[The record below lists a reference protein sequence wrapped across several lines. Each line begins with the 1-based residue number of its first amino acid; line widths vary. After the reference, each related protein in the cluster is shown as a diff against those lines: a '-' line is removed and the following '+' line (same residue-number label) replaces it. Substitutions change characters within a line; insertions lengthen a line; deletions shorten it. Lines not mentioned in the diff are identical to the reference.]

1 MFRKGEI
8 DMQQESAM
16 ELVGK
21 SSELMRPETAS
32 DVLSAQAKALVN
44 ARYHVAMMKPRD
56 WDEVRQKLVNDC
68 KRPRFAE
75 TAIYSKP
82 VGNSR
87 VQGLSVR
94 FAESAIRTMGNLQ
107 PEHTVIYDDSKQ
119 RIVRI
124 SLTDIEA
131 NVSYSKDIV
140 LQKTV
145 ERKTVKSGTDIL
157 SRRQNTSGETVYT
170 VAATEDELLIKEAAH
185 ASKIMRQHALRI
197 LPADIQEECEDQIR
211 STVAAKIKED
221 PDAEKKK
228 LIDGFGALGIS
239 VGELKKY
246 LQSDNL
252 DALTLKDVADLRLVY
267 QALRDGETN
276 WREIMA
282 QRAAATGDDKTT
294 GTRTQQLAEKLKPKP
309 VTTAV
314 KTAIPMALTERF
326 DILGWD
332 AAKREEFMLRPGTE
346 GDKLRVLDGEI
357 DQANS

>member
-1 MFRKGEI
+1 
-8 DMQQESAM
+8 MQQIGTQLEVVKNST
-16 ELVGK
+16 
-21 SSELMRPETAS
+21 ELMVRPETAS

-44 ARYHVAMMKPRD
+44 ARYQVAMMKPRD
-56 WDEVRQKLVNDC
+56 WDDVRQKLLRDC
-68 KRPRFAE
+68 ERPRFAE
-75 TAIYSKP
+75 TAIYRKP
-82 VGNSR
+82 MGNSS

-107 PEHTVIYDDSKQ
+107 PEHIVVYDDAKQ

-145 ERKTVKSGTDIL
+145 ERKTVKPGTEII
-157 SRRQNTSGETVYT
+157 SQRKNSSGETTYLI
-170 VAATEDELLIKEAAH
+170 AATEDELLIKEAAH

-211 STVAAKIKED
+211 ATVAAKIKAD

-228 LIDGFGALGIS
+228 LIDGFGDLGIG
-239 VGELKKY
+239 VVELKKY
-246 LQSDNL
+246 LQIDSL
-252 DALTLKDVADLRLVY
+252 DTLTPKDLADLRLVY

-276 WREIMA
+276 WREVMA
-282 QRAAATGDDKTT
+282 QRAGTRGEEKSD
-294 GTRTQQLAEKLKPKP
+294 GTRTQQIAEKLKAKP
-309 VTTAV
+309 VAKADPTVT
-314 KTAIPMALTERF
+314 ISPFFTERF

-332 AAKREEFMLRPGTE
+332 AEKRKNYMAIDSPEA
-346 GDKLRVLDGEI
+346 DKLAALDAEI
-357 DQANS
+357 DRANG